1 VTKAVCGAILAIV
14 LFAVAAPRLGRR
26 LPPALAA
33 RLLVPASLVMAGS
46 TVFVLGALAFTW
58 LGQLPVISS
67 IGSWSGSRLDASDPV
82 PDPVAAV
89 SLVLLGVATVRTALR
104 IVRRGRSLVSL
115 YRIHRDLR
123 SVDSVIVVD
132 STRLDAFATPAP
144 AGRVVITSALLRA
157 LTPTERHV
165 VLAHEQSHLA
175 HRHVFWTLAA
185 DLAAA
190 VNPLLRPTATTI
202 GHVIER
208 WADEDAA
215 ALLGDRQ
222 LVART
227 IARAALLRHEAQAT
241 ANNLLP
247 AATGGDVPGRVRALL
262 APPPRRRP
270 LALVAL
276 AVLLVAGTL
285 ATVAVEQTSDR
296 LFDHAALHP
305 ADIRHVIR
313 GETRTPR

>member
-1 VTKAVCGAILAIV
+1 VTNAVCGAILAIV
-14 LFAVAAPRLGRR
+14 LFSVAAPRLGRR

-33 RLLVPASLVMAGS
+33 RLLVPASLLMAAS

-58 LGQLPVISS
+58 LGQLPVISA
-67 IGSWSGSRLDASDPV
+67 IGSWSGSQLDASDPV
-82 PDPVAAV
+82 PDPVAAL
-89 SLVLLGVATVRTALR
+89 SAVLLSVATVRTILQV
-104 IVRRGRSLVSL
+104 VRRGRSLLAL

-123 SVDSVIVVD
+123 SSDSLIVID
-132 STRLDAFATPAP
+132 SARLDAFTTPAP
-144 AGRVVITSALLRA
+144 VGRVVVTSGLLRA
-157 LTPTERHV
+157 LTPTEWRA

-215 ALLGDRQ
+215 DMLGDRQ

-227 IARAALLRHEAQAT
+227 IAKAALLRHEAGGT
-241 ANNLLP
+241 ANDLLP
-247 AATGGDVPGRVRALL
+247 AATGGDVPGRVKALL

-276 AVLLVAGTL
+276 AVLLVAGAL
-285 ATVAVEQTSDR
+285 ATVAVERTSDD
-296 LFDHAALHP
+296 LFDAAALHQI
-305 ADIRHVIR
+305 D
-313 GETRTPR
+313 TR

>member
-1 VTKAVCGAILAIV
+1 MTQAVCGAILAIV
-14 LFAVAAPRLGRR
+14 LFAVAAPRLGRH

-33 RLLVPASLVMAGS
+33 RLLVPASLVTAGS

-58 LGQLPVISS
+58 LGQLPVISA

-89 SLVLLGVATVRTALR
+89 SLVLLGVVTVRTAVR
-104 IVRRGRSLVSL
+104 VVRRARSLVSL

-123 SVDSVIVVD
+123 SDGPVIVVD
-132 STRLDAFATPAP
+132 SARLDAFATPAP
-144 AGRVVITSALLRA
+144 AGRVVITSALVNA
-157 LTPTERHV
+157 LTPTERQV

-190 VNPLLRPTATTI
+190 VNPLLRPTAATI

-215 ALLGDRQ
+215 AVLGDRQ

-227 IARAALLRHEAQAT
+227 IAKAALLRHEART
-241 ANNLLP
+241 VANNPLP

-276 AVLLVAGTL
+276 AVLLTAGAL
-285 ATVAVEQTSDR
+285 ATIAVEQTSDR
-296 LFDHAALHP
+296 LFDHAALSP
-305 ADIRHVIR
+305 VDIQHVIR
-313 GETRTPR
+313 GDARVPR